1 MIDRCTRLKWQ
12 QVYICSCARYK
23 LNCVPMCTHVCSYM
37 KSIQQFRFLYII
49 TRLEVMIYRLENFAH
64 KHGETIL
71 NIHHVEVSR
80 LNIVLGSLI
89 CCLIGTISVALRFII
104 RRSMEWVRQNSG
116 LKCNLLL
123 DFLSFVFFDKGLQV
137 WFFIYIIHS
146 AKDIH
151 LWINTSKK
159 HARNEFW
166 F

>member
-146 AKDIH
+146 A
-151 LWINTSKK
+151 N
-159 HARNEFW
+159 
-166 F
+166 